1 MSALKVGVIGVGHL
15 GKHHARI
22 LAGMPVVEL
31 VGVADVNESACQ
43 QIAKQYDTRAFT
55 DYRELAKRIDAA
67 VIAVPTCLHH
77 RLGIDLLK
85 QGIHLLIEKP
95 LALNLDQ
102 ADELTDTADRAG
114 VTLAVGHVERFNPIW
129 EAVQTHVE
137 NPKYIEAQRFGPYKF
152 RSTDIG
158 AVLDIMIHDLD
169 LLLAMVRQ
177 PVENVDAL
185 GISMFGGHEDLAN
198 TRLTFAGGC
207 VATLSASRA
216 SYSHGRTMQVYT
228 PGGYAGID
236 FTARTATV
244 VEPSAAIRDRNWD
257 AESLSPEQKQ
267 HAMEH
272 FFEEV
277 LPTKTITAPE
287 ADQLT
292 LELTDFVEA
301 VREER
306 LPRVDGYAGRDAI
319 ALAERVLAKIDAHA
333 WDFRRDGRRGPK
345 STWPA
350 TVPLAGPHFLQQDLR
365 QRRRAG

>member
-1 MSALKVGVIGVGHL
+1 MSALKIGVIGVGHL

-22 LAGMPVVEL
+22 LAGLPDAEL
-31 VGVADVNESACQ
+31 IGVSDVNQDACQ
-43 QIAKQYDTRAFT
+43 EIAAQHGVGAFP
-55 DYRELAKRIDAA
+55 DYRQLAQRIDAA
-67 VIAVPTCLHH
+67 VLAVPTSLHY
-77 RLGIDLLK
+77 RLGLDLLQ

-102 ADELTDTADRAG
+102 ADELIDTADRAG

-129 EAVQTHVE
+129 EAVQPHVA
-137 NPKYIEAQRFGPYKF
+137 NAKYVEAQRFGPYKF

-169 LLLAMVRQ
+169 LLLSMVGQ

-185 GISMFGGHEDLAN
+185 GISVFGGHEDLAN

-216 SYSHGRTMQVYT
+216 SYSHGRTMQVWT
-228 PGGYAGID
+228 PHGYAGID

-244 VEPSAAIRDRNWD
+244 VEPSALIRERRW
-257 AESLSPEQKQ
+257 APESLSAEEKQ
-267 HAMEH
+267 YVMEH
-272 FFEEV
+272 FFEEL
-277 LPTKTITAPE
+277 LPMRTITAPA

-292 LELTDFVEA
+292 LELTDFVQA

-306 LPRVDGYAGRDAI
+306 LPRVDGYAGRDAV

-350 TVPLAGPHFLQQDLR
+350 TVPLAGPHFLQPQLR
-365 QRRRAG
+365 ERRRAG